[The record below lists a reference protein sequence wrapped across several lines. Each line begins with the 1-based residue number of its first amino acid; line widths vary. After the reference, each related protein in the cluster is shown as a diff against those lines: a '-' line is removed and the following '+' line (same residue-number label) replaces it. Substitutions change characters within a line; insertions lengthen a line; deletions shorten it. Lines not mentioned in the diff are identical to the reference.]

1 MGKSELIGR
10 RRCRDLKAPATS
22 VSPEIDL
29 LGTWAVTGDLQAAVG
44 SVLAEALK
52 YTSSGVA

>member
-1 MGKSELIGR
+1 MGKNKRIGR
-10 RRCRDLKAPATS
+10 RRSRDLKAPATV

-29 LGTWAVTGDLQAAVG
+29 MGTWANTGDLQAAVG
-44 SVLAEALK
+44 SVLAEAPK